1 MPMNNEGKYGHL
13 IMQECILPE
22 RLAKP
27 EVVEQ
32 YEKFGKRIHW
42 VDNHNIPGAFQMN
55 TSWYKKPNREFSV
68 PGKGVMAPH
77 AHDCAEILGFYG
89 SDPENPEELNGEIEF
104 HIDGEKHIFTKS
116 TMVFLPAGLPHCPLV
131 INRADRPIFHYSV
144 LMAET
149 YSYLDPETGE
159 PIAKD

>member
-1 MPMNNEGKYGHL
+1 MSRIYRDARRLHGRGPYKDHLWFCIRTGDKDWTGRPAFYFEIAPDYYSYG
-13 IMQECILPE
+13 
-22 RLAKP
+22 
-27 EVVEQ
+27 
-32 YEKFGKRIHW
+32 
-42 VDNHNIPGAFQMN
+42 
-55 TSWYKKPNREFSV
+55 
-68 PGKGVMAPH
+68 
-77 AHDCAEILGFYG
+77 LGFWAAA
-89 SDPENPEELNGEIEF
+89 PATMERFRRHVAEHPEELGGEIEF